1 MRYLTLP
8 RCWSIADSWE
18 GCFPDKSRILCFWSA
33 AGTERL
39 SCGTEQRVCLE
50 SCSRRLSLS
59 WEAEERFE
67 APIHQAVDP
76 RVTQG
81 EQKRI
86 LLICLAYVV
95 VAFVSQKFI
104 LFKILLSDTI
114 HPVSI
119 EFIGIPTH
127 LCECPEFVGARG
139 FLSLLSQV
147 RYTVSHLFLLCR
159 LYILNIEQDQADFF
173 STIRYILWELRYW
186 LLQ

>member
-1 MRYLTLP
+1 M
-8 RCWSIADSWE
+8 
-18 GCFPDKSRILCFWSA
+18 
-33 AGTERL
+33 
-39 SCGTEQRVCLE
+39 
-50 SCSRRLSLS
+50 
-59 WEAEERFE
+59 
-67 APIHQAVDP
+67 
-76 RVTQG
+76 
-81 EQKRI
+81 
-86 LLICLAYVV
+86 V

-173 STIRYILWELRYW
+173 FYYSIYSLRVTVLISPIDEITYPYGQNILSFKIWYIMYNFNILTKFLRFIRGFTSII
-186 LLQ
+186 